1 MSIFCCCRVQRR
13 ALDVS
18 IHLYHSSSNVLYLG
32 ICKAAVLGP
41 FQFSARLR
49 PLRDM
54 RVTVATLMPNM
65 ENVNVHILHRANGL
79 ITYNSPS
86 DNAPGLP
93 DGPVAVVVVSNEEP
107 QMSPCISITAVAI
120 SSILE
125 AILVIPYCSVG
136 VSNLSKDALF
146 FKDSETKSSP
156 AKKTGYPYVIK
167 LEDEDLNDE
176 VENCIDKCIRLK
188 CELDLRHNGQE
199 TSEKKDLFYSAI
211 GSNSQI
217 PEIEKL
223 QYLKGQLRGEALR
236 LVNAFPITADNYV
249 EVWQTLLTRYDNPK
263 DLIFTQIDNAL
274 RLPKLADD
282 NHKSMFKLLDSC
294 NEIVR
299 TVKVLGYQIDSL
311 SDVFFVEIIQDK
323 LDKTTRKQWEL
334 QNNPRVV
341 PSIKDLMEF
350 LEIRAK
356 SLHNLPNKDANVEKH
371 SIRRESHKEMEES
384 SIKRETAPRM
394 EVQQKQWGHPGRS
407 PMDYSSKRRPCRI
420 CLNRGHA
427 GRFHPE
433 NRNFNSVEFDEKL
446 SPYEKSDLIKL
457 IKENKEAFAAHKMD
471 IGHIKADP
479 IRIKLTSQTP
489 ISLKPFRPS
498 FSDNIE
504 IKRQIE
510 ELLKYNVIRPSYSS
524 YASPAML
531 VNKRNEGKI
540 RLVIDYRKLNDI
552 IKRDSEPIPRIDS
565 ILDKLSEANIFTTL
579 DLLSG
584 YHHLDIHPD
593 DKEYTAFTTT
603 HGLYEFNK
611 LSFGLKNSPSQF
623 QRVLRQILNK
633 YDVDFCMN
641 YFDDF
646 IIFSNNFQEH
656 LTHLKVILDIC
667 IKENIK
673 LKLSKCKFATYQI
686 SFLGYEISNHQ
697 FSPSTNNIETIRKLN
712 SPRNKKDLQRV
723 LGSINIYSKFI
734 PNYAK
739 LRLPLNN
746 LLKKDVKWK
755 WDEEC
760 ETAFSKLK
768 NMITSKPILA
778 IYNPKYPIHL
788 YTDASQEQ
796 IGSILKQEQPD
807 GLLKPI
813 AYRSRRMTSYES
825 NYCVT
830 EQECLA
836 IIDAV
841 DFFLPYLDGVHF
853 TIHTDHACLKY
864 MKNIKNPKGRLFRWS
879 LKLSMFDFE
888 IKHIR
893 GTENKEA
900 DFLSRYPIAH
910 FVSDPELK
918 QAQFDDNI
926 NDRKYTKFNGL
937 LTIKK
942 KGLIKSVV
950 PPSLREKVLIRA
962 HQDYGHIGV
971 SKMLNLISPIY
982 YWPYLIQDISNYVKH
997 CEVCQ
1002 LNKISHQKKFGLLES
1017 LPPAKDPFDLVSID
1031 TVGGLNYYNS
1041 TKKFLHIIVDHATR
1055 YIWAF
1060 PSKSQTTDSYINC
1073 LNKIF
1078 QIQKPKQFLS
1088 DRAPSFT
1095 SPRFRK
1101 YLINNNIKQLLT
1113 SSSRPQ
1119 CNGLNERLNQTI
1131 ITRLR
1136 CKFNNLKGKSI
1147 PWTKLLDSVLN
1158 EYNNTPHSIT
1168 GYTPT
1173 YLLYGKLPYDP
1184 PLKES
1189 EFYPPIDTARTNA
1202 YNNTLKFHQINKI
1215 RYDQHYQP
1223 STFKVGD
1230 KVWLQT
1236 FYHPDNRKLMPPMS
1250 GPFTI
1255 LKQISPVNYEI
1266 DKPQS
1271 NLGKTTM
1278 VIHSSK
1284 LRPYYSKEGFELKL
1298 TKSKIPTLEKKTNQQ
1313 VAPKVTLAT
1322 LMVNMED
1329 ANVPIH
1335 QRANGQHLEPKK
1347 KIIPQRCL
1355 FLKRTQ
1361 RENESV
1367 SEYLRELKH
1376 LASNCSFGEMLEMM
1390 LRDRFVAGLTSESL
1404 QKRLLQE
1411 DDEVKLERVFALA
1424 VSYELAEKDAK
1435 ELHEK
1440 EVARVT
1446 SHIERNR
1453 KLKYSPTKEN
1463 FASATK
1469 ERTCYRCGMKNS
1481 HLAPACPQKFKTCY
1495 KCKKIGH
1502 LSNVCKARG
1511 NAQKSGYVQQQNIF
1525 SLKGETEVKIALTVD
1540 GQILNGIVDT
1550 GSPVTLMPKNIFE
1563 KLWRAKPLM
1572 PTAINL
1578 KSFCNNPIKVVE
1590 ERKVFVKEA
1599 NMSLR
1604 LIVVDESIPEILL
1617 GREWLKFLNI
1627 NYSKLLNVN
1636 KISESC
1642 IDSLIESYA
1651 NLFKD
1656 ELGCL
1661 KDVKLDINIKKE
1673 EAPVFCK
1680 ARSLPYSLKKKVED
1694 ELECMVE
1701 RGILEPIVHASWAAP
1716 IVPVVKKDGSIGICG
1731 DFRKLTDEAKR
1742 VVNINTTKGLFA
1754 YRRLPYGVAVAPN
1767 KFQRLMD
1774 NVFADIPGVACY
1786 IDDILVSGKD
1796 ARDHKSKLELVF
1808 KRLEEKGLKLNKAKC
1823 KFAVDSVEY
1832 LGFRIDKDGLHP
1844 MLNKI
1849 QAVSN
1854 APEPKNIGQ
1863 LRSFIGMLMYY
1874 ARFIKD
1880 TSSILSPFYQLLKKN
1895 CSWKWTNKHR
1905 VLFNKCKSLLTDDS
1919 VLAHYDPAKELV
1931 LACDASS
1938 YGLGVVL
1945 SHRYK
1950 KQESPIAF
1958 ASRTLTEA
1966 KKHYS
1971 QLEKEA
1977 LSIVYGCEK
1986 FRQYLLGRSFV
1997 LVTDNRPLM
2006 HLLSPHKPI
2015 PLCAASRIKRWSLKL
2030 GAFHYS
2036 VEFRKTEDHGNADA
2050 LSRLPLKAN
2059 EGGSYDDDHILL
2071 LRKMNEVPFSFQDVA
2086 FETKRDKTLAIVLR
2100 NVREDTWQSPKFTK
2114 ENPLSPYYK
2123 VRNELSVDFG
2133 CLQWKERIV
2142 IPPKLRSQILI
2153 DLHEMHFGMVK
2164 MKIIARRYF
2173 WWPGIDKSIEDLAR
2187 QCTICQESADMPPSM
2202 ITEWTWPEKPWH
2214 RLHLDLAC
2222 PFMGRMFLVIVDAY
2236 TKWLEIFILRDIT
2249 SKTIVDCLRQVF
2261 ARFGLPEF
2269 LVTDNR
2275 RQFVSREMEEFTR
2288 MNRIRHTK
2296 TSPYNPS
2303 TNGLAE
2309 RDGHDDF
2316 GEFCNGKN
2324 LADVKYKALHCFRND
2339 PDVGVTSLDSGL

>member
-1 MSIFCCCRVQRR
+1 MSDIFLQ
-13 ALDVS
+13 
-18 IHLYHSSSNVLYLG
+18 
-32 ICKAAVLGP
+32 
-41 FQFSARLR
+41 
-49 PLRDM
+49 
-54 RVTVATLMPNM
+54 
-65 ENVNVHILHRANGL
+65 
-79 ITYNSPS
+79 
-86 DNAPGLP
+86 
-93 DGPVAVVVVSNEEP
+93 
-107 QMSPCISITAVAI
+107 
-120 SSILE
+120 
-125 AILVIPYCSVG
+125 
-136 VSNLSKDALF
+136 
-146 FKDSETKSSP
+146 
-156 AKKTGYPYVIK
+156 K

-199 TSEKKDLFYSAI
+199 TSEKKVNLHVKMPKLELPTFDGGLESWLSFKDLFYSAI

-299 TVKVLGYQIDSL
+299 TVKTSGMLNINSKINVNTTIGFITRDIDFYSSDINLPYVLLSL
-311 SDVFFVEIIQDK
+311 HHIRLFK
-323 LDKTTRKQWEL
+323 LDIDFQSFTITQFGRIL
-334 QNNPRVV
+334 NVNYHNPNNNNYTHHNVIPLFK
-341 PSIKDLMEF
+341 SI
-350 LEIRAK
+350 IP
-356 SLHNLPNKDANVEKH
+356 PN
-371 SIRRESHKEMEES
+371 
-384 SIKRETAPRM
+384 
-394 EVQQKQWGHPGRS
+394 
-407 PMDYSSKRRPCRI
+407 
-420 CLNRGHA
+420 
-427 GRFHPE
+427 E
-433 NRNFNSVEFDEKL
+433 NDFRNFNSVEFDEKL
-446 SPYEKSDLIKL
+446 SPYENSDLIKL
-457 IKENKEAFAAHKMD
+457 IKENKEAFAAHKID

-531 VNKRNEGKI
+531 NMPRRSRPLIGRNTAASRRYRNAIAIETPLQSETRRALR
-540 RLVIDYRKLNDI
+540 RLRYSEARVAAAKTMQVPVQRIQLWTHKPFSGLQYNTHIYYTADSSVDI
-552 IKRDSEPIPRIDS
+552 GQMSRVCQFCSALRFRDEPFG
-565 ILDKLSEANIFTTL
+565 LCCKQDKLSEANIFTTL

-836 IIDAV
+836 IIEAV

-864 MKNIKNPKGRLFRWS
+864 LKNIKNPKGRLFRWS

-1313 VAPKVTLAT
+1313 VAPKV
-1322 LMVNMED
+1322 VKS
-1329 ANVPIH
+1329 
-1335 QRANGQHLEPKK
+1335 R
-1347 KIIPQRCL
+1347 IP
-1355 FLKRTQ
+1355 
-1361 RENESV
+1361 
-1367 SEYLRELKH
+1367 
-1376 LASNCSFGEMLEMM
+1376 
-1390 LRDRFVAGLTSESL
+1390 
-1404 QKRLLQE
+1404 
-1411 DDEVKLERVFALA
+1411 
-1424 VSYELAEKDAK
+1424 
-1435 ELHEK
+1435 
-1440 EVARVT
+1440 
-1446 SHIERNR
+1446 
-1453 KLKYSPTKEN
+1453 
-1463 FASATK
+1463 
-1469 ERTCYRCGMKNS
+1469 
-1481 HLAPACPQKFKTCY
+1481 
-1495 KCKKIGH
+1495 
-1502 LSNVCKARG
+1502 
-1511 NAQKSGYVQQQNIF
+1511 
-1525 SLKGETEVKIALTVD
+1525 
-1540 GQILNGIVDT
+1540 
-1550 GSPVTLMPKNIFE
+1550 
-1563 KLWRAKPLM
+1563 
-1572 PTAINL
+1572 
-1578 KSFCNNPIKVVE
+1578 
-1590 ERKVFVKEA
+1590 
-1599 NMSLR
+1599 
-1604 LIVVDESIPEILL
+1604 
-1617 GREWLKFLNI
+1617 
-1627 NYSKLLNVN
+1627 
-1636 KISESC
+1636 
-1642 IDSLIESYA
+1642 
-1651 NLFKD
+1651 
-1656 ELGCL
+1656 
-1661 KDVKLDINIKKE
+1661 
-1673 EAPVFCK
+1673 
-1680 ARSLPYSLKKKVED
+1680 
-1694 ELECMVE
+1694 
-1701 RGILEPIVHASWAAP
+1701 
-1716 IVPVVKKDGSIGICG
+1716 
-1731 DFRKLTDEAKR
+1731 
-1742 VVNINTTKGLFA
+1742 
-1754 YRRLPYGVAVAPN
+1754 
-1767 KFQRLMD
+1767 
-1774 NVFADIPGVACY
+1774 
-1786 IDDILVSGKD
+1786 
-1796 ARDHKSKLELVF
+1796 
-1808 KRLEEKGLKLNKAKC
+1808 
-1823 KFAVDSVEY
+1823 
-1832 LGFRIDKDGLHP
+1832 
-1844 MLNKI
+1844 
-1849 QAVSN
+1849 
-1854 APEPKNIGQ
+1854 
-1863 LRSFIGMLMYY
+1863 
-1874 ARFIKD
+1874 
-1880 TSSILSPFYQLLKKN
+1880 
-1895 CSWKWTNKHR
+1895 
-1905 VLFNKCKSLLTDDS
+1905 LLT
-1919 VLAHYDPAKELV
+1919 K
-1931 LACDASS
+1931 
-1938 YGLGVVL
+1938 
-1945 SHRYK
+1945 
-1950 KQESPIAF
+1950 
-1958 ASRTLTEA
+1958 
-1966 KKHYS
+1966 
-1971 QLEKEA
+1971 
-1977 LSIVYGCEK
+1977 
-1986 FRQYLLGRSFV
+1986 
-1997 LVTDNRPLM
+1997 
-2006 HLLSPHKPI
+2006 
-2015 PLCAASRIKRWSLKL
+2015 
-2030 GAFHYS
+2030 
-2036 VEFRKTEDHGNADA
+2036 
-2050 LSRLPLKAN
+2050 
-2059 EGGSYDDDHILL
+2059 
-2071 LRKMNEVPFSFQDVA
+2071 
-2086 FETKRDKTLAIVLR
+2086 
-2100 NVREDTWQSPKFTK
+2100 
-2114 ENPLSPYYK
+2114 
-2123 VRNELSVDFG
+2123 
-2133 CLQWKERIV
+2133 
-2142 IPPKLRSQILI
+2142 
-2153 DLHEMHFGMVK
+2153 
-2164 MKIIARRYF
+2164 
-2173 WWPGIDKSIEDLAR
+2173 
-2187 QCTICQESADMPPSM
+2187 
-2202 ITEWTWPEKPWH
+2202 
-2214 RLHLDLAC
+2214 
-2222 PFMGRMFLVIVDAY
+2222 
-2236 TKWLEIFILRDIT
+2236 
-2249 SKTIVDCLRQVF
+2249 
-2261 ARFGLPEF
+2261 
-2269 LVTDNR
+2269 
-2275 RQFVSREMEEFTR
+2275 
-2288 MNRIRHTK
+2288 
-2296 TSPYNPS
+2296 
-2303 TNGLAE
+2303 
-2309 RDGHDDF
+2309 
-2316 GEFCNGKN
+2316 
-2324 LADVKYKALHCFRND
+2324 
-2339 PDVGVTSLDSGL
+2339 